1 MWHMSDA
8 TGQLRDNLEGVSR
21 ALQQLHKLVLDAEG
35 APLPGQAGLAF
46 LDRLL
51 NDPSWAWLR
60 PLSKLIADLDE
71 GLARDTSLTRGEAAA
86 AAGHVRALVFGFGEP
101 RDELFLARYRPLL
114 QLSPALASAHGQLK
128 RLIDALPAEPANTSE
143 QLHERHVW
151 AMRCKHQPR

>member
-1 MWHMSDA
+1 MWLMSDA
-8 TGQLRDNLEGVSR
+8 TGQLRDDLEEVSR
-21 ALQQLHKLVLDAEG
+21 ALQQLHKLVLEAEG

-51 NDPSWAWLR
+51 NHPSWAWLR

-86 AAGHVRALVFGFGEP
+86 AAGHVRALVFGMGEP

-128 RLIDALPAEPANTSE
+128 RLLDALPVTQAPGFRA
-143 QLHERHVW
+143 
-151 AMRCKHQPR
+151 P

>member
-1 MWHMSDA
+1 MWLMSDA
-8 TGQLRDNLEGVSR
+8 TGQLRDDLEGVSR
-21 ALQQLHKLVLDAEG
+21 ALQQLHKLVLEAEG

-71 GLARDTSLTRGEAAA
+71 GLARDTSLTRGDAAA
-86 AAGHVRALVFGFGEP
+86 AAGHVRALVFGLGEP

-128 RLIDALPAEPANTSE
+128 RLLDALPVTQAPGFRA
-143 QLHERHVW
+143 
-151 AMRCKHQPR
+151 P